1 MLPVINVPAGSRFV
15 SGRLD
20 HVKVS
25 ACAGEATSVVA
36 TAIPSAEM
44 ILINLFIFL
53 LL

>member
-25 ACAGEATSVVA
+25 ACAGAATSVAA
-36 TAIPSAEM
+36 TATPRAEM
-44 ILINLFIFL
+44 ILMNLFMFL
-53 LL
+53 LR